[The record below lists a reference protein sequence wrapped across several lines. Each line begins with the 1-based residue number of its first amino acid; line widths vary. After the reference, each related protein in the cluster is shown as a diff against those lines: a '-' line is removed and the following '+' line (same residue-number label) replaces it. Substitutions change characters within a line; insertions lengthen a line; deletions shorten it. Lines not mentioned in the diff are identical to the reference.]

1 LIKPASHY
9 NELIVREF
17 FANAYPLKQK
27 SEKSISCWVKGKKV
41 LYDRDTIKELPRLVE
56 PHLRRKEKNFKI

>member
-1 LIKPASHY
+1 
-9 NELIVREF
+9 VREF